1 MFKRLSFL
9 EKNIGSLD
17 GGSLEINV
25 MPNTAIF
32 RDVTAFLST
41 KTKAVLPATNFLE
54 NL

>member
-1 MFKRLSFL
+1 MFKRLNFL

-32 RDVTAFLST
+32 RDVTAFLSI
-41 KTKAVLPATNFLE
+41 KSKSVLPTTSFLE
-54 NL
+54 NV